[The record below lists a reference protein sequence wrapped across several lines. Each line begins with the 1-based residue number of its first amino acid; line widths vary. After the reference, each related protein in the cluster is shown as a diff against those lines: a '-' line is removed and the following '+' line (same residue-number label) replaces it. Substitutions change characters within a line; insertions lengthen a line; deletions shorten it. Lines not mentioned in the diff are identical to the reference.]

1 MNNERN
7 SHGRFIERVSL
18 NEITDVLAVRDEPLT
33 AKEVGEE
40 VGITNRAALNKL
52 NELADTN
59 RVERKKVGGR
69 SVVWWLS
76 DEQRSRGGSAKPLR
90 GLVGLFGDDEEAAAS
105 ARERSEEWGAAFDQQ
120 MMSQV
125 DDLDGETEDAHGDEE
140 GP

>member
-1 MNNERN
+1 MSNDRD

-18 NEITDVLAVRDEPLT
+18 SEITDVLAVRDEPLT

-52 NELADTN
+52 NELADSD

-69 SVVWWLS
+69 SVIWWLS

-90 GLVGLFGDDEEAAAS
+90 GLVGLFGDDEEAAKQ

-120 MMSQV
+120 MMSRV
-125 DDLDGETEDAHGDEE
+125 DDFDGETEDRDAGEE
-140 GP
+140 GA